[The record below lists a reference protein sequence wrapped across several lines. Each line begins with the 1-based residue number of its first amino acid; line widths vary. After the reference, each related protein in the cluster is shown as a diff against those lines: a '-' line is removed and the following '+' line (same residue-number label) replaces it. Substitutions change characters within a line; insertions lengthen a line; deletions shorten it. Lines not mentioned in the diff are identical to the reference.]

1 MSTVDLSR
9 FDFTGGEHAAPIQDL
24 TALPAQDRE
33 RLVLA
38 GIDVQ
43 DKHVSGTF
51 MQLNHADVH
60 CGTRHEGLELM
71 DIRAALAKYDGLPQ
85 HYWRLL
91 DPEKDEFTRLTR
103 EHCNGGY
110 FMRVAKGVKLT
121 EPVQSCMFIK
131 GHGAGQSIHNIV
143 IVEEGA
149 ELHVLG
155 GCATAHDAEHSAHLG
170 ITEYYVEKGGKLTF
184 TMIHNWGESTT
195 VRPRS
200 AGRVEAGGVFQNNYI
215 LLKPVGD
222 LQMYPGITLA
232 GEGAV
237 ARFDSVIVAPEGS
250 HVDSG
255 NRIELNAPHTR
266 GEIISRAVTTGG
278 TIINRGFIGANA
290 TPVKGHLECK
300 GLIIGNGRMHAIP
313 ELDSCRDGVELS
325 HEAAVGK
332 IAQEEIEYL
341 MARGLDEDE
350 AASTIV
356 RGFLNVDIMG
366 LPAPLQRAMQ
376 EQIDTLNA
384 GGGM

>member
-149 ELHVLG
+149 ELHVPWRLR
-155 GCATAHDAEHSAHLG
+155 H
-170 ITEYYVEKGGKLTF
+170 
-184 TMIHNWGESTT
+184 
-195 VRPRS
+195 RP
-200 AGRVEAGGVFQNNYI
+200 
-215 LLKPVGD
+215 
-222 LQMYPGITLA
+222 
-232 GEGAV
+232 
-237 ARFDSVIVAPEGS
+237 
-250 HVDSG
+250 
-255 NRIELNAPHTR
+255 
-266 GEIISRAVTTGG
+266 
-278 TIINRGFIGANA
+278 
-290 TPVKGHLECK
+290 
-300 GLIIGNGRMHAIP
+300 
-313 ELDSCRDGVELS
+313 
-325 HEAAVGK
+325 
-332 IAQEEIEYL
+332 
-341 MARGLDEDE
+341 
-350 AASTIV
+350 
-356 RGFLNVDIMG
+356 
-366 LPAPLQRAMQ
+366 
-376 EQIDTLNA
+376 
-384 GGGM
+384 